1 MGFNIV
7 EATSNNS
14 INQLF
19 QAYNNGFGGIYAIE
33 RLYKLWFYTNTQHN
47 NIVNCRMYYKYTGI
61 ANGYWCNYMNYDT
74 ITGLYIYVGDGN
86 FATSTSDGLTPSDLS
101 ELTLYYSSVPLYIQN
116 GEELY
121 EFLNGYITQG
131 VITND
136 ISVNFN
142 LTSSNGIKTI
152 LSDNLIKIT
161 KI

>member
-7 EATSNNS
+7 QATSNNS

-19 QAYNNGFGGIYAIE
+19 QTYNNAWGGEYSIE
-33 RLYKLWFYTNTQHN
+33 TLYKLWFYTDTKDN
-47 NIVNCRMYYKYTGI
+47 NIVNCRMYYKYTGVG
-61 ANGYWCNYMNYDT
+61 NGYWCNYMNYDT
-74 ITGLYIYVGDGN
+74 ITGLYIYVGGGN

-101 ELTLYYSSVPLYIQN
+101 NLTLYYTLEPLYIQN
-116 GEELY
+116 DEELY
-121 EFLNGYITQG
+121 EFLNEYITQG
-131 VITND
+131 KITND